1 VIAIIQVGIGA
12 PIERVWRA
20 LTDPSEVTRWAQ
32 VEPVRVPDG
41 YPAAGQYALW
51 RDRGGVLL
59 HDVILRV
66 EARRRLTSRLHV
78 GPWLVLEE
86 YLLSPAG
93 RRNTRLRVTW
103 RGHPALAA
111 GNDAAM
117 RRLKGQCEIV

>member
-1 VIAIIQVGIGA
+1 MITIIQVGIGA

-32 VEPVRVPDG
+32 VDPVHLPDG

-59 HDVILRV
+59 HDIILRV
-66 EARRRLTSRLHV
+66 ERERRLTSRLHV

-86 YLLSPAG
+86 YLLTPSG
-93 RRNTRLRVTW
+93 ERRTRLRASW

-111 GNDAAM
+111 GNRAAIQ
-117 RRLKGQCEIV
+117 RLRGALAT